1 LYTVAAGKF
10 SDQPVQVLKQCQLGN
25 SSVRIWKN
33 LLVCAGIFHHILL
46 TAFHFLGE
54 KERIG
59 NNKQQRT
66 DFLVSLMMQDGTQIA
81 NIDAVIY
88 CTGYQYAYP
97 FLEGTGLVTSHD
109 MRVDP
114 LWQHIF
120 PPNVAPTLSFV
131 GLIWKSLRNPQFE
144 LQVSHSAKCKLGKNC
159 MRSGLY
165 IPDPKGNICSMAYD
179 VKLHDTAVLTMVG
192 KLTYQNRCVPLC
204 RVS

>member
-1 LYTVAAGKF
+1 
-10 SDQPVQVLKQCQLGN
+10 
-25 SSVRIWKN
+25 
-33 LLVCAGIFHHILL
+33 
-46 TAFHFLGE
+46 
-54 KERIG
+54 
-59 NNKQQRT
+59 
-66 DFLVSLMMQDGTQIA
+66 MMQDGTQIA

-144 LQVSHSAKCKLGKNC
+144 LQVSHSAKCKLGKFACAQGC
-159 MRSGLY
+159 MYLTPRETCVFGGGVKIGKQPAYFYTL
-165 IPDPKGNICSMAYD
+165 PK
-179 VKLHDTAVLTMVG
+179 
-192 KLTYQNRCVPLC
+192 LC
-204 RVS
+204 FMD

>member
-1 LYTVAAGKF
+1 
-10 SDQPVQVLKQCQLGN
+10 
-25 SSVRIWKN
+25 
-33 LLVCAGIFHHILL
+33 
-46 TAFHFLGE
+46 
-54 KERIG
+54 
-59 NNKQQRT
+59 
-66 DFLVSLMMQDGTQIA
+66 MQDGTQIA

-144 LQVSHSAKCKLGKNC
+144 LQVRHSAKCILGKNGCAQGC
-159 MRSGLY
+159 MY
-165 IPDPKGNICSMAYD
+165 
-179 VKLHDTAVLTMVG
+179 LTPRE
-192 KLTYQNRCVPLC
+192 THAF
-204 RVS
+204 